1 MMQLLK
7 YEINVEYCWASVSK
21 QSSIEVVI
29 TSAIPKKKKKINAAI
44 ALSYAATYPPWATP
58 TKYGWVLH
66 SRDNYV

>member
-29 TSAIPKKKKKINAAI
+29 TSAIPKKKKK
-44 ALSYAATYPPWATP
+44 LMQ
-58 TKYGWVLH
+58 
-66 SRDNYV
+66 R